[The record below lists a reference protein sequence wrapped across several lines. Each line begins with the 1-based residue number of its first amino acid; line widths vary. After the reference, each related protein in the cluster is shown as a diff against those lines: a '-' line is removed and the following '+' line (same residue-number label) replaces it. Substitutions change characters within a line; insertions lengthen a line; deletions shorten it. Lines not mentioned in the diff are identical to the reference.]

1 MIISHD
7 PGPNWTS
14 QLLARCFSARRDLD
28 SVALAIANRDP
39 LWTGYWKISL
49 RDGSTR
55 STPDEYRGSAR
66 VHAFYDPICP
76 AFAATDLQTDLYSE
90 KEINKRDG
98 ACIAHRPGPVSA
110 LRFLTASSMP
120 TEVGHG

>member
-1 MIISHD
+1 MINSAD
-7 PGPNWTS
+7 PDPNWMS
-14 QLLARCFSARRDLD
+14 QLVARCFSARHDLD
-28 SVALAIANRDP
+28 SVALAIANCDP

-49 RDGSTR
+49 RDGSAR

-66 VHAFYDPICP
+66 VHAFSVSICP
-76 AFAATDLQTDLYSE
+76 AFAATNLQTDLHSE

-120 TEVGHG
+120 IEIGHG